1 MVQLTAKIEALIVAF
16 LFLVFG
22 LGLGGAVVETVQ
34 GVCTSDWTFTGH
46 DAVENIIPIFPI
58 VYYGAII
65 LGFIAI
71 VFVATRIN

>member
-16 LFLVFG
+16 LFLIFG
-22 LGLGGAVVETVQ
+22 LGLGSAVVSTVQ
-34 GVCTSDWTFTGH
+34 AVCTTDWTFTGAY
-46 DAVENIIPIFPI
+46 AVASIIPIFPI

-71 VFVATRIN
+71 IFVVAHE

>member
-16 LFLVFG
+16 LFLIFG
-22 LGLGGAVVETVQ
+22 LGLGSAVITTVQ
-34 GVCTSDWTFTGH
+34 GVCTTDWTFTGH
-46 DAVENIIPIFPI
+46 DAVEQILPIFPI

-71 VFVATRIN
+71 IFVVAHET